1 MKLSTKARYAVMAM
15 VDLAQE
21 RGESESSSLTLIAE
35 RQNLPLAYLEQL
47 FLKLRRAALVKS
59 ARGSN
64 GGYMLMKS
72 PAETNIYDIIAAVDT
87 PMKATRCKD
96 HHFAG
101 CQLNKARCLTHN
113 LWEGLENVVQ
123 SYLQTVS
130 LEDVCH
136 KKTVFFSK
144 EKNNALFLKAGQQQ
158 TMAGGQN

>member
-1 MKLSTKARYAVMAM
+1 MRLSTKARYAVMAM

-21 RGESESSSLTLIAE
+21 GGENESSSLTLIAE

-72 PAETNIYDIIAAVDT
+72 AAETNIYDIIAAVDT

-96 HHFAG
+96 HQFSG

-123 SYLQTVS
+123 AYLQTVS
-130 LEDVCH
+130 LADVCR
-136 KKTVFFSK
+136 KKTTFFSK
-144 EKNNALFLKAGQQQ
+144 EKTQVLFFKDDHTH
-158 TMAGGQN
+158 TMIGGQN